1 MRDRHMHSHIKP
13 QACMHA
19 CIPDHSFMHA
29 CMEVNAHNAHVR
41 CKRCGWYPSVY
52 TPVAKLQSE
61 QRSCEVTHTHSSLQ
75 PCPGL
80 SPPRCTA
87 AVSRC
92 VERRNSDVAV
102 RLINPPCAPRGQSGP
117 LCSQVMGER
126 VSFRGS
132 HALCCSVRDYSH
144 SFFCSSGRNENS
156 VNTGA
161 VTV

>member
-1 MRDRHMHSHIKP
+1 
-13 QACMHA
+13 MHA

-41 CKRCGWYPSVY
+41 CKWCGWYPTVY
-52 TPVAKLQSE
+52 TPVAKLQSGMN
-61 QRSCEVTHTHSSLQ
+61 RGLVKSHTHSSLQ

-87 AVSRC
+87 AASRC

-117 LCSQVMGER
+117 LCGQVMGER
-126 VSFRGS
+126 VSFRGKAATPS
-132 HALCCSVRDYSH
+132 QGVILILYSD
-144 SFFCSSGRNENS
+144 SLFCSSGTCRVPRGKCFFAKES
-156 VNTGA
+156 
-161 VTV
+161 